1 MKKKYYL
8 NKDLILG
15 AICSQ
20 NKTVSAFCE
29 EVSINRCN
37 FYQYLNR
44 AYESPRSRVFTK
56 IAKALDIPESL
67 LWKEE

>member
-1 MKKKYYL
+1 MKKTYYL
-8 NKDLILG
+8 DKDLILG

-20 NKTVSAFCE
+20 NKTVSAFCAE
-29 EVSINRCN
+29 IGVNRCN
-37 FYQYLNR
+37 FYQYLGR
-44 AYESPRSRVFTK
+44 SYSAPRSRVFTK